1 MKVLSPHDSSGWIT
15 AIIQGRWVQAKV
27 YDVPSMYGVN
37 GGRVSK
43 IVIAKTSKEN
53 SSPEYH
59 YDRGW
64 EFGNLPKG
72 VLKKV
77 LKELESLPVCT
88 YTLNNE
94 AS

>member
-15 AIIQGRWVQAKV
+15 AVIEGRWVQAKV
-27 YDVPSMYGVN
+27 YDKPSSFGVD

-43 IVIAKTSKEN
+43 ISIHKTSKAN

-59 YDRGW
+59 YDRGL
-64 EFGNLPKG
+64 EFDNLPKG

-77 LKELESLPVCT
+77 LKELESLPPCA
-88 YTLNNE
+88 E
-94 AS
+94 